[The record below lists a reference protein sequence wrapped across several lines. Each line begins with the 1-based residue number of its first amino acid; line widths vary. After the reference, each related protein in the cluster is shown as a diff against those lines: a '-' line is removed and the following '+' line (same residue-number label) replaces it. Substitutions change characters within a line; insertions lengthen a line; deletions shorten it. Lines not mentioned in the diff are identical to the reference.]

1 MCPLFTGPKLKIER
15 ARQHINDLQVR
26 FTAFSSS
33 DYYSFG
39 VEKDVN
45 SGKRFLKF
53 EVTKPLPSDVAP
65 IIGDALHNLKSALDL
80 AINDVVFLKLGRYDA
95 HTRFPFR
102 ETRNELEAAIKG
114 ALITQA
120 SKTIADLIVNVVKAY
135 KGGNDALWTL
145 HELNILDK
153 HRLLLPVIHVGV
165 LHGVGLEDDRGN
177 QFTGLT
183 MLVEAGRVHIP
194 SIPGHAGDNFK
205 ITNKGKPTLSVFFA
219 EGLPTEGQFV
229 LPTLICF
236 VELVSNIIEQFER
249 VV

>member
-1 MCPLFTGPKLKIER
+1 MAELFHGPKLKIER
-15 ARQHINDLQVR
+15 AKQHVNDLHSR
-26 FTAFSSS
+26 FIDFSAS

-39 VEKDVN
+39 IEKDVH
-45 SGKRFLKF
+45 SGKSFLKF

-80 AINDVVFLKLGRYDA
+80 AVNDIVFLKLGRYDA

-102 ETRNELEAAIKG
+102 EIRNELEVAIKG

-120 SKTIADLIVNVVKAY
+120 SKAISDLIVNVVKAY

-183 MLVEAGRVHIP
+183 MLVEAGRVHTPNIP
-194 SIPGHAGDNFK
+194 SHGAADFK
-205 ITNKGKPTLSVFFA
+205 ITNKGKPSLSVFFN
-219 EGLPTEGQFV
+219 EGLPTEGQLV
-229 LPTLICF
+229 LPTLKYF
-236 VELVSNIIEQFER
+236 VELVSDIIEQFER